1 MATDVASA
9 DAEQRPESD
18 TSSKALKETPEG
30 TAATGTTAAGP
41 ASALDAAGAGTLG
54 ERQVQGKAASGGA
67 VVGAAD
73 DPAERKADEAAD
85 RVMRKPDPV
94 AVEPAPAAPGD
105 TTPPQVT
112 ASPPGNG
119 AEPPVQRKEGSSD
132 EQRLPG
138 AAPAT
143 PATTSGSAA
152 PSGAPP
158 ETTTPAGAA
167 AGAGMPDAGI
177 PEPAAEPPAPEGEQ
191 PARETPRVP
200 TEVQEYLDA
209 SRGKGA
215 PLPEKARRT
224 FETKFQRPLDDV
236 RLHDD
241 GSADDAARKLDA
253 LAFTRGNDIYF
264 RAGAYDPESQEG
276 QRLLAHELAHVV
288 QQRPG
293 VNRRKHSPGLGGT
306 IVRRANG
313 GKGTTKADDKT
324 PPGTEKK
331 FKNEAGEIDLD
342 GPSLR
347 LEKVRLP
354 LFKVKHHTGTLTL
367 KKTERSGGHAEAWSK
382 AAASRLVAPLRSH
395 ALGPKGKQQKEPFYL
410 QHGKTKKA
418 TLLFVGSAEDIA
430 PALSRLPWDK
440 EGKPHTYQ
448 IDHKKELQLGGPDL
462 DPENLW
468 LLDASINMSSG
479 STIKAALKTDIEAF
493 LAAARPKL
501 VRTPSFEEV
510 RTWADKVTF
519 GQAVADTRSG
529 DKAPKA
535 VTAGDSP
542 PAWELKDLETATMDP
557 LESMSDENL
566 IRTRGREN
574 DLTVF
579 SRRGGGRPR
588 VVTQKDG
595 KITPFYGPGYKIV
608 AGEYLKADPP
618 RSGQVGTVDVA
629 FFEGAAGQKKPLGPV
644 RLPGFPIVAMSG
656 VDYGGLLDTTA
667 IQKVRNTFQ
676 SPGTS
681 PVSFDAIDFDLDEG
695 LSARGKIPK
704 PSIRLLE
711 NVQIDVF
718 VTGDDAGLEATIT
731 GGALKLPGPFKV
743 LGGVLVLTASMKEG
757 LNVEGQIDFEIQQV
771 AKGYVKGS
779 KGTSAAFELEGRL
792 DFDTKMFTKAA
803 LGLSYKGGKW
813 GVTGELEVGPGKIKG
828 IKRAAA
834 KVEVLDETITAV
846 GEFEPSLK
854 GVDKGT
860 VGFRYNEATGAE
872 ITGEILFGSGVP
884 GVKSG
889 KLAATIR
896 QGKEGY
902 SLSGAVT
909 VEPAVPGLTGAITG
923 SYEDGGFLVEA
934 ELGYERGRAK
944 GTVKIGVTN
953 QPVGADGK
961 PAGPPNPDGAL
972 IAYGGGSVTLTIT
985 PWLQGTVGLQL
996 KPNGEIE
1003 VTGAV
1008 RLPSSFEV
1016 FPEKRVE
1023 RQIFSIGIDI
1033 PIIGVAVAGQ
1043 RIGIF
1048 ATIRGGMSITAGFGP
1063 GQLRD
1068 VGLTVT
1074 YNPDHP
1080 DDTTVT
1086 GTGTFYVPAAAAL
1099 RLTVDGGLGA
1109 GIPIV
1114 SATAGV
1120 SVYGEIGVAGAAS
1133 AGAVISWTPIAGIVM
1148 DARGEIFVEPKFRF
1162 GIDAFVDV
1170 SADLW
1175 ITTIELYHKK
1185 WSLASFEYG
1194 SNLRFGLM
1202 FPLHYESGKPFDLS
1216 FDQIQWTY
1224 PQIEPGELLGGLMK
1238 QLVG

>member
-18 TSSKALKETPEG
+18 FSPKAPEETPEG
-30 TAATGTTAAGP
+30 TAATGTTATG
-41 ASALDAAGAGTLG
+41 GGTLG
-54 ERQVQGKAASGGA
+54 ERQVQGKAASSGA
-67 VVGAAD
+67 AVGAAD

-85 RVMRKPDPV
+85 QVLRMPDPV
-94 AVEPAPAAPGD
+94 AVEPVPAAPG
-105 TTPPQVT
+105 
-112 ASPPGNG
+112 
-119 AEPPVQRKEGSSD
+119 PPVQRKEGSSD

-143 PATTSGSAA
+143 PATPGSATPGLAA
-152 PSGAPP
+152 PSGAAP
-158 ETTTPAGAA
+158 ETTTPAGVA
-167 AGAGMPDAGI
+167 AGASAPEAGI

-200 TEVQEYLDA
+200 PEVQEYLDA

-215 PLPEKARRT
+215 PLPEKARRM
-224 FETKFQRPLDDV
+224 FETRFQRPLDDV

-276 QRLLAHELAHVV
+276 QKLLAHELAHVV

-293 VNRRKHSPGLGGT
+293 VNRRLHRKPAPGLGGQVIRRKPPKDAGNKAKDEAPSGT
-306 IVRRANG
+306 INLSEKKIEIDKLKVPSFKADKKKGPYILR
-313 GKGTTKADDKT
+313 KGTREENPTQQGSKWRSYV
-324 PPGTEKK
+324 KK
-331 FKNEAGEIDLD
+331 GAEDAVTTRITTLKGEAGVTQTGDPAWYLKL
-342 GPSLR
+342 GA
-347 LEKVRLP
+347 LE
-354 LFKVKHHTGTLTL
+354 H
-367 KKTERSGGHAEAWSK
+367 
-382 AAASRLVAPLRSH
+382 
-395 ALGPKGKQQKEPFYL
+395 Y
-410 QHGKTKKA
+410 
-418 TLLFVGSAEDIA
+418 FVGTPSSIGNDNRV
-430 PALSRLPWDK
+430 PPFDQ
-440 EGKPHTYQ
+440 EGQ
-448 IDHKKELQLGGPDL
+448 LRDFDIDHQHEAQLGGPDI
-462 DPENLW
+462 PENMW
-468 LLDASINMSSG
+468 LLDRVANQAAGRTIYRNINATLREFLQKTAPAQIDPSKVPSE
-479 STIKAALKTDIEAF
+479 SEARKDWTVEFKALE
-493 LAAARPKL
+493 
-501 VRTPSFEEV
+501 
-510 RTWADKVTF
+510 
-519 GQAVADTRSG
+519 G
-529 DKAPKA
+529 DGENVKA
-535 VTAGDSP
+535 VTWLSTDIGAKLMQHAKLADTKTVERLRGSKD
-542 PAWELKDLETATMDP
+542 ELKLYERTSGGRVQPLKRTGDESKISGWKTPLFEFESVSFTESNAAGNGQGRLEGVAFKNNSTFETAPFKVPIKP
-557 LESMSDENL
+557 LKGVPWGGVVAPGSIEFWRMRALSPLVFPEL
-566 IRTRGREN
+566 EF
-574 DLTVF
+574 DLTKGFVG
-579 SRRGGGRPR
+579 RG
-588 VVTQKDG
+588 V
-595 KITPFYGPGYKIV
+595 
-608 AGEYLKADPP
+608 L
-618 RSGQVGTVDVA
+618 
-629 FFEGAAGQKKPLGPV
+629 
-644 RLPGFPIVAMSG
+644 
-656 VDYGGLLDTTA
+656 
-667 IQKVRNTFQ
+667 
-676 SPGTS
+676 
-681 PVSFDAIDFDLDEG
+681 
-695 LSARGKIPK
+695 PK
-704 PSIRLLE
+704 PSIKLLE
-711 NVQIDVF
+711 DIELAVVIDGNVR
-718 VTGDDAGLEATIT
+718 LEAVIYA
-731 GGALKLPGPFKV
+731 GDLKLPGPFKV
-743 LGGVLVLTASMKEG
+743 TGGSFILGVGTGGVT
-757 LNVEGQIDFEIQQV
+757 VEGRIDFEIEKL
-771 AKGYVKGS
+771 AKGYVQ
-779 KGTSAAFELEGRL
+779 AAAGMKRGGPTVALEGRL

-1086 GTGTFYVPAAAAL
+1086 GSGTFYVPAAAAL

-1133 AGAVISWTPIAGIVM
+1133 AGAAISWTPIAGIVM
-1148 DARGEIFVEPKFRF
+1148 DARGEIFVEPKFKF

-1175 ITTIELYHKK
+1175 ITTIELYQKK